1 MCRDNF
7 ADDPSGATARSEQ
20 FPAPWA
26 KRAPDGSWHSVIA
39 HSLDVGVVARRLMG
53 RPVLR
58 ARMSAAF
65 GIELTD
71 VHLDRLALLAGLHDA
86 GKCLSGFQAKL
97 THTSGIG
104 QGHVAEFLAALMA
117 SEGVRK
123 AVDLEVLAG
132 WFERVE
138 DAVLASICHHGQP
151 ADRSSIDRRLSE
163 VEEQLSVTVH
173 GHDPVSEIR
182 RLSEAMSAAF
192 PGSRETSVCLSF
204 RPMIQHLF
212 AGVVMT
218 ADWMA
223 SNSTRFPY
231 LNGGEKVRTDC
242 ADRLL
247 ESTGWSGWSCEIPSA
262 ALLGK
267 RTPRPVQAAIQTV
280 PLAERLVVIEAP
292 TGSGKTEAAL
302 IHANRLVDSG
312 LVDGLYFAVPS
323 RSAATELH
331 ARIARAMTAV
341 HPNLVGK
348 VVRAVP
354 GMLDVD
360 PGMDIH
366 DEAERSWALHSPKT
380 VFAAP
385 VAVGTVDQ
393 ALLSILRVR
402 HGWLRAACLSRHL
415 LVIDEVHASDPYMS
429 GIIGALVDRHLDL
442 GGHVLAMSAT
452 LGEAALARLQR
463 RQHSPF
469 EQAIEIPYPAIRTSR
484 VSPIGKATP
493 RAVDITLAG
502 FDECLA
508 ASLASAKA
516 GQCVL
521 LIRST
526 VTDAVETWR
535 QISHAGIETMLHHS
549 RYALHDRGILDRR
562 LLEVMGPA
570 GRRRG
575 LVAVTTQTAEQ
586 SLDIDADLLISDAC
600 PADVLLQ
607 RLGRLHRHREGTRPV
622 ALMINPG
629 DLARYLTP
637 DGRVRGLEGQG
648 WAWVYDNLL
657 SVGQT
662 VGWIAENRLIV
673 VPDDSRELVERA
685 THPEFLRDKV
695 TRMGA
700 GWLQLWERLYTQ
712 ASRQRELAETGIAD
726 WNRDYAETLV
736 NERIVTRLG
745 DGTVDI
751 AVELVSPFDGTAISR
766 ISVPARWLRDTP
778 DDVEVISKGNEV
790 AVGDLCLRYDRTG
803 LHRVPGHSG
812 SGRVGNRPRVGTEL
826 RRA

>member
-1 MCRDNF
+1 MRGKSVANNNS
-7 ADDPSGATARSEQ
+7 AETTRSRQ
-20 FPAPWA
+20 LAAPWA
-26 KRAPDGSWHSVIA
+26 KKAPDGSWHSVIG
-39 HSLDVGVVARRLMG
+39 HSLDVAIVARHLIG
-53 RPVLR
+53 RSVLR

-65 GIELTD
+65 GIGLTD
-71 VHLDRLALLAGLHDA
+71 VHRDRLAVLAGLHDG
-86 GKCLSGFQAKL
+86 GKCLAGFQAKPD
-97 THTSGIG
+97 SAPGIG
-104 QGHVAEFLAALMA
+104 QGHVAEFLAALKA
-117 SEGVRK
+117 SVEVRR
-123 AVDLEVLAG
+123 AVELEVLAE
-132 WFERVE
+132 WFEDIEAALMV
-138 DAVLASICHHGQP
+138 SICHHGQP
-151 ADRSSIDRRLSE
+151 ADASQIDRRLSE
-163 VEEQLSVTVH
+163 VEQQLSVTVH

-182 RLSEAMSAAF
+182 RLSNAMTAAF
-192 PGSRETSVCLSF
+192 PAAAETADRLPF
-204 RPMIQHLF
+204 RPAAQHLF

-223 SNSTRFPY
+223 SDPTRFLY
-231 LNGGEKVRTDC
+231 MNGGEAKREDC
-242 ADRLL
+242 AESLL
-247 ESTGWSGWSCEIPSA
+247 EATGWSGWSSGAPTAS
-262 ALLGK
+262 LLGG
-267 RTPRPVQAAIQTV
+267 RTPRPAQAAIPKV
-280 PLAERLVVIEAP
+280 APKERLVVIEAP

-331 ARIARAMTAV
+331 ARIARTMAAV
-341 HPNLVGK
+341 HPRLAGK

-354 GMLDVD
+354 GMMDVD
-360 PGMDIH
+360 PGKDIH
-366 DEAERSWALHSPKT
+366 DDAERSWALQSPKR

-385 VAVGTVDQ
+385 IAVGTVDQ
-393 ALLSILRVR
+393 AMLSVLRVR

-463 RQHSPF
+463 REPLPF
-469 EQAIEIPYPAIRTSR
+469 EEAIEIPYPAIRTSC
-484 VSPIGKATP
+484 VSPVEASEP
-493 RAVDITLAG
+493 RVVDISLAG

-508 ASLASAKA
+508 ASLAAARS

-535 QISHAGIETMLHHS
+535 RYSGAGIETVLHHG
-549 RYALHDRGILDRR
+549 RYALHDRSILDGQ
-562 LLEVMGPA
+562 LLEAMGPG

-586 SLDIDADLLISDAC
+586 SLDIDADLLITDAC

-622 ALMINPG
+622 ALTIAPG
-629 DLARYLTP
+629 DLSGYLNP
-637 DGRVRGLEGQG
+637 DGTVRGLEGQG
-648 WAWVYDNLL
+648 WPWVYDNLL
-657 SVGQT
+657 SVTQT
-662 VGWIAENRLIV
+662 VGWIEKKRAIA

-685 THPEFLRDKV
+685 THPECLRDEAA
-695 TRMGA
+695 RMGG
-700 GWLQLWERLYTQ
+700 GWMRLWERLY
-712 ASRQRELAETGIAD
+712 ARDSRQRDLAEAGIVD
-726 WNRDYAETLV
+726 WNRDYGDTPV

-751 AVELVSPFDGTAISR
+751 AVELKSPFDGTGISQ

-778 DDVEVISKGNEV
+778 EDAQVNSEGNEIAIGKV
-790 AVGDLCLRYDRTG
+790 RMRYDRTG
-803 LHRVPGHSG
+803 LWRVPA
-812 SGRVGNRPRVGTEL
+812 NAE
-826 RRA
+826 